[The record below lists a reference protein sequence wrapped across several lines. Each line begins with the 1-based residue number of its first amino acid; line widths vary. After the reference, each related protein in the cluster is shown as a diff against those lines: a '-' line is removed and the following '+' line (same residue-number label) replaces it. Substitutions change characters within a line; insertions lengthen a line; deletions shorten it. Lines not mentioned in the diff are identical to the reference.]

1 MKETLREKAN
11 KLKAAL
17 TRDHWY
23 LVDELLDSA
32 ERYEDSRAAVIICR
46 PGVYATRTDKEIE

>member
-11 KLKAAL
+11 MLKNAL

-23 LVDELLDSA
+23 LVDDLLEAA
-32 ERYEDSRAAVIICR
+32 EKYEESRAGVITGR
-46 PGVYATRTDKEIE
+46 SGVYATRTDKEI